1 MRSSGLRS
9 VSSASEGFEE
19 RQLLFLHLSKR
30 DGVDRLEVRRVREE
44 QGSFGEPEYR
54 RAWEAAM
61 ESWLRGRGWG
71 DEKGRTGMGDVISEF
86 WITFDLV
93 EGRGRR
99 EFEGVGELVQW
110 QR

>member
-1 MRSSGLRS
+1 MVLIVSRCDEFERSET
-9 VSSASEGFEE
+9 SS
-19 RQLLFLHLSKR
+19 
-30 DGVDRLEVRRVREE
+30 
-44 QGSFGEPEYR
+44 SFGAPEYR
-54 RAWEAAM
+54 RAGEAAT
-61 ESWLRGRGWG
+61 ESWLRGRSWG
-71 DEKGRTGMGDVISEF
+71 DEKGRTDMGDVISEF